1 MLKKEYKK
9 KIQYQFNQ
17 EEIEII
23 IIIVIMIIYQKK
35 VMEQVIEV

>member
-23 IIIVIMIIYQKK
+23 IIVIMIIYQKK